1 MVDLMRIET
10 FLHTAENLS
19 FSEAA
24 RLLHLSQPT
33 VSHHIKKLEQELGVD
48 LFERQASSI
57 RLTDAGRL
65 LVPWARKVVRNS
77 IEMQEMMASLQEGIA
92 GSLRIACSTTAG
104 KYVLPHLAAR
114 FSLRHP
120 MINVSILRCAP
131 ESVVLNLLDG
141 EASLGV
147 ASFEIRDREVELQ
160 KFFEDSISVIVP
172 TNHPFTSREK
182 VLPEDL
188 IDEQII
194 MREVTSGT
202 RRVVLTE
209 LAKHD
214 ISYDDL
220 NIFMQIGNAEA
231 IVRTVAAGYGIS
243 FVSKLA
249 TACPLERGSV
259 VNIPVEG
266 LHLVRNI
273 YMVRKRLK
281 NSNRAQE
288 SFWSFIHD
296 PSNLDLI
303 QSASRGD
310 PSYPMNEV

>member
-10 FLHTAENLS
+10 FLHAAENLS

-48 LFERQASSI
+48 LFKRQGSSI

-120 MINVSILRCAP
+120 MINVSILRCAS

-147 ASFEIRDREVELQ
+147 TSFEIHDREVELQ

-172 TNHPFTSREK
+172 TNHPLTTRDK

-188 IDEQII
+188 IDEPII
-194 MREVTSGT
+194 MREETSGT
-202 RRVVLTE
+202 RRVVLSE

-259 VNIPVEG
+259 VNIPVDG

-273 YMVRKRLK
+273 YMIRKRLK
-281 NSNRAQE
+281 GSNRPQE
-288 SFWSFIHD
+288 AFWSYIHD

-310 PSYPMNEV
+310 PTYPRNEV

>member
-19 FSEAA
+19 FSKAA
-24 RLLHLSQPT
+24 RSLHLSQPT

-48 LFERQASSI
+48 LFERQGSSI

-65 LVPWARKVVRNS
+65 LIPWARKIVRDS
-77 IEMQEMMASLQEGIA
+77 VEMQEMMASLQEGIA

-104 KYVLPHLAAR
+104 KYILPQLAAR
-114 FSLRHP
+114 FSKRHP
-120 MINVSILRCAP
+120 MINVRILRCAP

-147 ASFEIRDREVELQ
+147 ASFEIQDREVELQ
-160 KFFEDSISVIVP
+160 NFFEDSISVIVP
-172 TNHPFTSREK
+172 KSHPFADREK
-182 VLPEDL
+182 VLPEEL
-188 IDEQII
+188 IDEPII
-194 MREVTSGT
+194 MREEASGT

-214 ISYDDL
+214 ISYNDL

-231 IVRTVAAGYGIS
+231 IVQTVAAGYGIS

-249 TACPLERGSV
+249 TACPIKRGSV

-273 YMVRKRLK
+273 YMIRKRLK
-281 NSNRAQE
+281 GSNRPQE
-288 SFWSFIHD
+288 AFWSFIHD

-310 PSYPMNEV
+310 PSYPRNEV